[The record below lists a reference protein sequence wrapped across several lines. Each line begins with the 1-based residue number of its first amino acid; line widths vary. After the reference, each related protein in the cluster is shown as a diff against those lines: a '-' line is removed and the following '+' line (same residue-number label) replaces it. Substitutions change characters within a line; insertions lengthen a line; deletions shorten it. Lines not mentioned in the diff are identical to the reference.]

1 MACNHE
7 HLTAKLRLS
16 LQCCVACRAA
26 CCIPT
31 QQRSRRRP
39 VNACASE
46 ALNTSAPAPQIV
58 AWPDVLA
65 KTERSL
71 VITKLDVGASYS
83 FRVAPQPGTAFSAWS
98 DPIAVD
104 AAEAVTLSKAT

>member
-7 HLTAKLRLS
+7 HLTAKLCLS
-16 LQCCVACRAA
+16 LQCCVACHAA
-26 CCIPT
+26 CRIPT
-31 QQRSRRRP
+31 QQGSHRP
-39 VNACASE
+39 VDACASE